1 MSKNTFR
8 HQPVSAASPED
19 NPAST
24 TRRNSMKMLL
34 AGGLGIASLGTV
46 KAANAAGNCTHDY
59 NQAVDYWGSHQAGVI
74 TPDTKEAIF
83 VVFNVTVKNK
93 KELQQLFQRISQRIA
108 YLTRPQTLTAGK
120 NDQLPPAESGLLGHN
135 LSPDSLTITLAVGAS
150 LFDQRFGL
158 SQLKPKKLIPMPR
171 FPNDRLEK
179 AWCGGDLSIQFCAN
193 SRESVIYALRDL
205 ISHCN
210 QYMVPVWKMDGF
222 LPARDIDNHT
232 TAINLFGFKDGTG
245 NGSISDS
252 KLMDELVWVTKNNQ
266 EPSWCLGGSYQAIR
280 LIRFNLEFWDRTPLE
295 DQENDFGRYKT
306 SGAPIGMQ
314 HEMDDPKMN
323 SDPHGDRIL
332 FDSHMRRAEPRIPE
346 RHVAKLRRRSFS
358 YSLGVLPNG
367 QLDMGLIFVAYQND
381 LKKGFIDTQNRL
393 NGEPME
399 RYIKPF
405 GGGFFFVLPGM
416 AKENDYLG
424 RLLLE
429 G

>member
-1 MSKNTFR
+1 MQKNTFR
-8 HQPVSAASPED
+8 HQPELTATPED
-19 NPAST
+19 NPASPS
-24 TRRNSMKMLL
+24 RRHGMKILL
-34 AGGLGIASLGTV
+34 AGGLGIASIGAT
-46 KAANAAGNCTHDY
+46 KPASAASRCSHDY
-59 NQAVDYWGSHQAGVI
+59 SQAVDYWGNHQAGVI

-83 VVFNVTVKNK
+83 VVFNVTTREKAQ
-93 KELQQLFQRISQRIA
+93 LQQLLQLISQRIA
-108 YLTRPQTLTAGK
+108 YFTQPQTLTTGK
-120 NDQLPPAESGLLGHN
+120 NDQLPPVESGLLGHN
-135 LSPDSLTITLAVGAS
+135 LSPDSLTITVAVGAS

-158 SQLKPKKLIPMPR
+158 AKHKPKKLIPMPR

-179 AWCGGDLSIQFCAN
+179 DWCGGDLSIQLCAN

-210 QYMVPVWKMDGF
+210 RFMIPVWKMDGF
-222 LPARDIDNHT
+222 LPARDIDQHN

-245 NGSISDS
+245 NASITDS
-252 KLMDELVWVTKNNQ
+252 KLMNELVWVTADNH
-266 EPSWCLGGSYQAIR
+266 EPAWCLGGSYQAIR

-314 HEMDDPKMN
+314 HETDDPQMN
-323 SDPHGDRIL
+323 RDPHGDRIL

-346 RHVAKLRRRSFS
+346 RHVARLRRRSFS
-358 YSLGVLPNG
+358 YSLGVLPSG

-393 NGEPME
+393 NGEPLE

-416 AKENDYLG
+416 ARENDYLG
-424 RLLLE
+424 KQLLE

>member
-1 MSKNTFR
+1 
-8 HQPVSAASPED
+8 
-19 NPAST
+19 PAST

-34 AGGLGIASLGTV
+34 AGGLGIASLSAV

-120 NDQLPPAESGLLGHN
+120 NDQLPPAESGLLGQN

-266 EPSWCLGGSYQAIR
+266 EPAWCLGGSYQAIR

-367 QLDMGLIFVAYQND
+367 QLDMGL
-381 LKKGFIDTQNRL
+381 
-393 NGEPME
+393 
-399 RYIKPF
+399 
-405 GGGFFFVLPGM
+405 
-416 AKENDYLG
+416 
-424 RLLLE
+424 
-429 G
+429 

>member
-1 MSKNTFR
+1 MQKNTFR
-8 HQPVSAASPED
+8 HQPDSTATPEDKLASP
-19 NPAST
+19 S
-24 TRRNSMKMLL
+24 RRHGMKLLL
-34 AGGLGIASLGTV
+34 AGGLGIASIGTS
-46 KAANAAGNCTHDY
+46 KPASAASNCTHDY
-59 NQAVDYWGSHQAGVI
+59 NQAVDYWGSHQSGVI

-83 VVFNVTVKNK
+83 VTFNVTTREKAQ
-93 KELQQLFQRISQRIA
+93 LQQLLQLISQRIA
-108 YLTRPQTLTAGK
+108 YLTRPQQLASGK
-120 NDQLPPAESGLLGHN
+120 NDQLPPVESGLLGHN
-135 LSPDSLTITLAVGAS
+135 LSPDSLTITVAVGAS

-158 SQLKPKKLIPMPR
+158 AKHKPKKLIPMPR

-179 AWCGGDLSIQFCAN
+179 NWCGGDLSIQFCAN

-205 ISHCN
+205 INHCN
-210 QYMVPVWKMDGF
+210 KLMVPVWKMDGF
-222 LPARDIDNHT
+222 LPARDIDRHS

-245 NGSISDS
+245 NAPITDS
-252 KLMDELVWVTKNNQ
+252 KLMDELVWVTAANH
-266 EPSWCLGGSYQAIR
+266 EPAWCLGGSYQAIR

-295 DQENDFGRYKT
+295 DQENDFGRYKI

-314 HEMDDPKMN
+314 HEMDDPQMN
-323 SDPHGDRIL
+323 RDPHGDRIL

-358 YSLGVLPNG
+358 YSLGILPSG

-393 NGEPME
+393 NGEPLE

-416 AKENDYLG
+416 ARENDYLG
-424 RLLLE
+424 KQLLE